1 MNDNPRAFARGVV
14 WIGGARLLTQTLSWA
29 TTLVVVR
36 FLSAADYGVM
46 GMASAFLAIAA
57 IFSEFGIGT
66 AIVAA
71 TDLPDA
77 RLRQMHGVALL
88 TGAAGF
94 AACLACAWPLGLFFR
109 EPRLPLVV
117 SVMSVTFL
125 IDALRTVPVALLQRR
140 LDYRRTAVVET
151 CRSLTGTVVVLA
163 AAFAGLGYWSLVLGA
178 VSASIV
184 ASGIATVAMPVPV
197 RAPEWDQVRGPLR
210 VAGNLLVDR
219 LAWQAYSYGD
229 FAVVGRLFGSALLG
243 QYTLAWNLAS
253 LPGQKLT
260 NLLTSVSSSF
270 LPSLRGDM
278 AEMRHYFLV
287 LVESI
292 ALLTMPLLLG
302 LAFVAPDA
310 ITVGFTNK
318 WAPAILPL
326 RLLALYSCIQCVSVP
341 LSQVLVATGRSHI
354 ARTNSLVTLSV
365 LIPGFV
371 LGAQLGGI
379 VGVAA
384 AWTALFPIVV
394 LRPYHHARQALGFE
408 HHAVAAAL
416 LPAVTITVG
425 MLASLALVHLALTS
439 ASPGQ
444 RLAAEV
450 VTGALAA
457 LLVLRLAFWSKVL
470 AARDLLRS
478 ARESAPATN

>member
-1 MNDNPRAFARGVV
+1 MNNPRTFARGVV
-14 WIGGARLLTQTLSWA
+14 WIGGARLLTQALSWA

-57 IFSEFGIGT
+57 ILSEFGIGT
-66 AIVAA
+66 AIIAA
-71 TDLPDA
+71 ADLPDD
-77 RLRQMHGVALL
+77 RLRQLHGVALL
-88 TGAAGF
+88 TGLAGC
-94 AACLACAWPLGLFFR
+94 AVCLACAWPLGLFFR

-117 SVMSVTFL
+117 SVMSVTFI

-140 LDYRRTAVVET
+140 LDYRGTAFVES
-151 CRSLTGTVVVLA
+151 CRSLTSTVVVLA

-178 VSASIV
+178 VSASFV
-184 ASGIATVAMPVPV
+184 ASSLATFAMPVRV
-197 RAPEWDQVRGPLR
+197 RQPEWAQVSGPMR

-229 FAVVGRLFGSALLG
+229 FAVVGRIFGSALLG

-260 NLLTSVSSSF
+260 NLLTAVSSSF
-270 LPSLRGDM
+270 LPSLREDLG
-278 AEMRHYFLV
+278 EMRRYFLV

-310 ITVGFTNK
+310 ISVAFTDQ
-318 WAPAILPL
+318 WAAAILPL

-354 ARTNSLVTLSV
+354 ARTNSLVTLCV

-384 AWTALFPIVV
+384 AWLVLFPVVV
-394 LRPYHHARQALGFE
+394 LRPYHHVRRVLGFD
-408 HHAVAAAL
+408 HRDLAAAL
-416 LPAVTITVG
+416 FPALAITGG
-425 MLASLALVHLALTS
+425 MLASLALVHLALSS
-439 ASPGQ
+439 ANPWQ
-444 RLAAEV
+444 RLVTEV

-457 LLVLRLAFWSKVL
+457 LLVLRVAFWAKVL
-470 AARDLLRS
+470 AARDLLRP
-478 ARESAPATN
+478 ARASVTP

>member
-1 MNDNPRAFARGVV
+1 MSDNPRVFVRGVV

-36 FLSAADYGVM
+36 FLTSADYGVM
-46 GMASAFLAIAA
+46 GMASAFLAVAA

-66 AIVAA
+66 AVIAA
-71 TDLPDA
+71 AELPDI
-77 RLRQMHGVALL
+77 RLRQLHGVALL
-88 TGAAGF
+88 TGVAGI
-94 AACLACAWPLGLFFR
+94 AVCLASAWPLGLFFR

-117 SVMSVTFL
+117 SVMSVNFL

-140 LDYRRTAVVET
+140 LEYRRTAMLET
-151 CRSLTGTVVVLA
+151 ARTVTSSVVVLV
-163 AAFAGLGYWSLVLGA
+163 AAFSGLGYWSLVLGS
-178 VSASIV
+178 VCSSLTASV
-184 ASGIATVAMPVPV
+184 LAMFAMPVRVSRPEWEQV
-197 RAPEWDQVRGPLR
+197 RAPLR

-229 FAVVGRLFGSALLG
+229 FAVVGRVFGSALLG

-270 LPSLRGDM
+270 LPSLRSDL

-292 ALLTMPLLLG
+292 ALFTMPPLLG

-310 ITVGFTNK
+310 ITVGFTDR
-318 WAPAILPL
+318 WALAVTPL
-326 RLLALYSCIQCVSVP
+326 RLLAVYSCIQCVSVP

-354 ARTNSLVTLSV
+354 ARTNSLITLSV

-379 VGVAA
+379 IGVAS
-384 AWTALFPIVV
+384 AWLLLFPIVV
-394 LRPYHHARQALGFE
+394 LRPYHSVREVLGFE
-408 HHAVAAAL
+408 HRRFAVALIPAL
-416 LPAVTITVG
+416 TISAS
-425 MLASLALVHLALTS
+425 MLAVLALVHVPLANV
-439 ASPGQ
+439 PPWE
-444 RLAAEV
+444 RLLVEV

-457 LLVLRLAFWSKVL
+457 LLVLRVGFWSKVRAVRAVL
-470 AARDLLRS
+470 RPAAESVPS
-478 ARESAPATN
+478 AG